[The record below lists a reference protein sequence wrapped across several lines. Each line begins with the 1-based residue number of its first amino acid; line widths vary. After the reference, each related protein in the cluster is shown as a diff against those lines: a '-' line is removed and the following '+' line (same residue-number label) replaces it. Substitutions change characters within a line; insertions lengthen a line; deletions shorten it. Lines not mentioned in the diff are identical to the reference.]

1 MCRGQQQ
8 THAGFW
14 LTATWVACLL
24 SLCVCLSLTHP
35 QSALKPRSHPSSQTP
50 PPPPRAQTPPHLSV
64 HLFVRAP
71 HICLH
76 CPSDP
81 PILYSSL
88 FHTSPL
94 KLEFMMTDPSLSHSE
109 SDLFVLIFLKKNEQ
123 TPNKLRVL
131 SFLLLTQWFLG
142 LVLTH
147 KLKFRKVNYFF
158 TKSISFTL
166 DDPDFTLDSFPHSIF
181 SRQYRSNKSKSVI
194 YRLSR
199 VSGTLISGKVLYI
212 FFHDFV

>member
-1 MCRGQQQ
+1 MKPPIVSDTPTTTQSTDSTPPLCASVCPCT
-8 THAGFW
+8 THLPPLSIWPTHLVLLFISHFSIK
-14 LTATWVACLL
+14 TWVHDDWPITEPLWIW
-24 SLCVCLSLTHP
+24 S
-35 QSALKPRSHPSSQTP
+35 
-50 PPPPRAQTPPHLSV
+50 
-64 HLFVRAP
+64 
-71 HICLH
+71 IC
-76 CPSDP
+76 SN
-81 PILYSSL
+81 
-88 FHTSPL
+88 F
-94 KLEFMMTDPSLSHSE
+94 F
-109 SDLFVLIFLKKNEQ
+109 FKNEQ